1 MEKKNIFIIVALVVL
16 IGGFLLFYSFGEE
29 SSNNPTNQNT
39 TFESGDV
46 VATVNGEEIIGS
58 DFELIYSQI
67 STQQGVDPATLD
79 EQTQNQFSSQ
89 VIETLVTQVL
99 LKQEAEKSDI
109 VVSEES
115 IDLQVESA
123 KGQFESDEAFQ
134 QALSTENLTEES
146 LRNQIWESII
156 INSYLQQELN
166 LSTVTATESEIAQV
180 YEQAIASSEAEAE
193 AEVEVAAPLSDVY
206 AQLEA
211 MVIQQKQQELIS
223 QFTENLR
230 VDAEIEIFI

>member
-1 MEKKNIFIIVALVVL
+1 
-16 IGGFLLFYSFGEE
+16 
-29 SSNNPTNQNT
+29 
-39 TFESGDV
+39 
-46 VATVNGEEIIGS
+46 
-58 DFELIYSQI
+58 
-67 STQQGVDPATLD
+67 VDPATLD

>member
-193 AEVEVAAPLSDVY
+193 VEVAAPLSDVY

>member
-166 LSTVTATESEIAQV
+166 LSTVTATESEVAQV
-180 YEQAIASSEAEAE
+180 YEQAIVSSEAEAE

>member
-99 LKQEAEKSDI
+99 LKQAAEKSDI

-166 LSTVTATESEIAQV
+166 LSTVTATESEVAQV
-180 YEQAIASSEAEAE
+180 YEQAIVSSEAEAE

-223 QFTENLR
+223 QFTEKLR
-230 VDAEIEIFI
+230 VDAEIEILI

>member
-99 LKQEAEKSDI
+99 LKQAAEKSDI

-166 LSTVTATESEIAQV
+166 LSTVTATESEVAQV
-180 YEQAIASSEAEAE
+180 YEQAIASSEAE
-193 AEVEVAAPLSDVY
+193 VEVAAPLPDVY

>member
-180 YEQAIASSEAEAE
+180 YEQAIASSEAE
-193 AEVEVAAPLSDVY
+193 VEVAAPLSDVY